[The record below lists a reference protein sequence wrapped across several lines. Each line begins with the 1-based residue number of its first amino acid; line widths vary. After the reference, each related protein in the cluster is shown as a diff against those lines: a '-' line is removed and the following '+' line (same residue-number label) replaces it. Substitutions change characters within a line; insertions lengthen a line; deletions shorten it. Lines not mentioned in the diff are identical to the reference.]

1 MVCYGG
7 GSFARIAMIITRSG
21 SWFGDETL
29 CRGDGIIAGCYG
41 PYNKDILDST
51 KDVAYI
57 AFISVVFLQAA
68 VCIAAS
74 KWRWLG
80 SYIMYL
86 EILVH
91 TLA

>member
-41 PYNKDILDST
+41 PYNRDIMDT
-51 KDVAYI
+51 TEQAAYI
-57 AFISVVFLQAA
+57 ALISMVILQAV
-68 VCIAAS
+68 VCFAAI

-80 SYIMYL
+80 SYIIYVEFL
-86 EILVH
+86 IH
-91 TLA
+91 TFP